1 MYPKTN
7 RTLTRFIMKNIVVAF
22 LFMFVVCS
30 CSSLGKQSYSNH
42 KVQEGE
48 TISAIANMYNITV
61 YELYRLNPEARDGL
75 YPGLVLMLPGSK
87 AALAQQEQESR
98 MKDQEF
104 RTHVVKKGETIYSLA
119 QKYEISEETLKRYNK
134 QLYSAELRTGEELKI
149 PINNGKLTLDTQKPT
164 ETNRK
169 HVVKPKE
176 TIYGLASMYGI
187 TIEEL
192 KALNPE
198 LTDGLPIGAILNVP
212 DKSYTSDAKMDE
224 EKFGFYQVQQGDTF
238 YSLTRQW
245 DMTDEELIKLN
256 PALEDGLQNGMILKL
271 PKNLIPAGEGLAGSG
286 ARDLTMALTNFSEK
300 NVAVLLPFS
309 TNIPKDSLK
318 VMLTRNGVSRIAL
331 DFYSG
336 ALMAVDS
343 AKALGL
349 STKLYVYDTHYARG
363 EEVAN
368 AAMLNA
374 ILNTDDFSKMDVVI
388 GPLLGQNVTEVS
400 DLLRRKGI
408 PVVSPLTPR
417 LEMTS
422 NLFQS
427 RPNDNILRE
436 HMLDYI
442 EVSGKDKNIIIIA
455 DAKNQ
460 EIKNKLLELYP
471 DAKVLDPHSG
481 DSGYYLNQDDI
492 SRRLDKNR
500 ENWVI
505 LETNDIP
512 LLSNTVTNANTQVAD
527 FKVSLMTTSKGDA
540 YDSEDISNMTLM
552 RLGFEFP
559 SIDRQGNIEGTLS
572 GFSATYR
579 KKFGV
584 DPNNYAVRG
593 FDLTLDTLLRLAT
606 AEDLYASANSGV
618 ETHYLE
624 NKFNYVK
631 ADQEGYYNNAVYVL
645 KYGPGLILEEV
656 KVPIQVLEKT
666 EIFKD

>member
-1 MYPKTN
+1 
-7 RTLTRFIMKNIVVAF
+7 MKNIVVAF
-22 LFMFVVCS
+22 LFMFVICS
-30 CSSLGKQSYSNH
+30 CASLGQQSYSNH

-48 TISAIANMYNITV
+48 TISAIANKYNITV

-75 YPGLVLMLPGSK
+75 HPGLVLMLPGSK
-87 AALAQQEQESR
+87 AAMAQQEQESR

-104 RTHVVKKGETIYSLA
+104 KTHTVKKGETVYSLA
-119 QKYEISEETLKRYNK
+119 QKYEISEETLKRYNT
-134 QLYSAELRTGEELKI
+134 QLYSAELRTGEALKI

-187 TIEEL
+187 TIEDL

-198 LTDGLPIGAILNVP
+198 ITDGLAIGAILNVP
-212 DKSYTSDAKMDE
+212 DKSYTADAKMDE

-238 YSLTRQW
+238 YSLTGRW

-271 PKNLIPAGEGLAGSG
+271 PKSLIPAGDVLAGGG
-286 ARDLTMALTNFSEK
+286 ALDLTQVLTNFSEK
-300 NVAVLLPFS
+300 KVAVLLPFS
-309 TNIPKDSLK
+309 TDVPADSLK

-349 STKLYVYDTHYARG
+349 STKLYVYDTHYVRG
-363 EEVAN
+363 EEAANEDMLNSILN
-368 AAMLNA
+368 AA
-374 ILNTDDFSKMDVVI
+374 DFADMDVVI

-400 DLLRRKGI
+400 TKLRDKGI

-427 RPNDNILRE
+427 RPNDNILQQY
-436 HMLDYI
+436 MLDYI
-442 EVSGKDKNIIIIA
+442 KVSGKDKNIIIIA
-455 DAKNQ
+455 DAKSKD
-460 EIKNKLLELYP
+460 IKNKLLDLYP

-481 DSGYYLNQDDI
+481 DSGYYLNKDDI
-492 SRRLDKNR
+492 SSRLDKDR
-500 ENWVI
+500 ENWII

-512 LLSNTVTNANTQVAD
+512 LLSNTITSANTQVAD
-527 FKVSLMTTSKGDA
+527 FKINLMTTSKGDA

-552 RLGFEFP
+552 RLGFQFP
-559 SIDRQGNIEGTLS
+559 STDSQGSIEGSLS
-572 GFSATYR
+572 NFAASYR
-579 KKFGV
+579 SRYGV
-584 DPNNYAVRG
+584 DPNNYAIRG

-624 NKFNYVK
+624 NKFSYVK
-631 ADQEGYYNNAVYVL
+631 AAQDGFYNKAVYVL
-645 KYGPGLILEEV
+645 KYGPGLILEVVE
-656 KVPIQVLEKT
+656 VPIQVLEKT
-666 EIFKD
+666 ENFKD

>member
-1 MYPKTN
+1 
-7 RTLTRFIMKNIVVAF
+7 MKNIVVTF
-22 LFMFVVCS
+22 LFLFVVCS
-30 CSSLGKQSYSNH
+30 CASLGQQSYSSH

-48 TISAIANMYNITV
+48 TISAIANKYNITV
-61 YELYRLNPEARDGL
+61 YELYRLNPEARKGL
-75 YPGLVLMLPGSK
+75 YSGLILMLPGSK
-87 AALAQQEQESR
+87 AAMAQQEQESR

-104 RTHVVKKGETIYSLA
+104 RTHIVKKGETVYSLA
-119 QKYEISEETLKRYNK
+119 QKYEISEETLKRYNN

-149 PINNGKLTLDTQKPT
+149 PINDGKLTLDTQKPT

-169 HVVKPKE
+169 HIVKPKE

-198 LTDGLPIGAILNVP
+198 ITDGLTIGAILNVP
-212 DKSYTSDAKMDE
+212 DKSYTADAKMDE

-245 DMTDEELIKLN
+245 EMTDEELIKLN

-271 PKNLIPAGEGLAGSG
+271 PKNLIPAGKELGVGG
-286 ARDLTMALTNFSEK
+286 ALDLTKALIDFSEK
-300 NVAVLLPFS
+300 NVAILLPFN
-309 TNIPKDSLK
+309 TNVPADSLK

-349 STKLYVYDTHYARG
+349 STKLHVYDTHYERG
-363 EEVAN
+363 EETAN
-368 AAMLNA
+368 AAMLNS
-374 ILNTDDFSKMDVVI
+374 ILNTDDFSKMNVVI

-436 HMLDYI
+436 YMLDYI

-460 EIKNKLLELYP
+460 EIKNKLLELHP

-492 SRRLDKNR
+492 SLRLDKDR
-500 ENWVI
+500 ENWII

-552 RLGFEFP
+552 RLAFEFP
-559 SIDRQGNIEGTLS
+559 SIDRQGNIDGSLS
-572 GFSATYR
+572 NFAAVYR

-584 DPNNYAVRG
+584 DPNNYAIRG

-606 AEDLYASANSGV
+606 AEDLYASATSGV

-624 NKFNYVK
+624 NKFNYIK
-631 ADQEGYYNNAVYVL
+631 APQEGYYNTAVYVL

-656 KVPIQVLEKT
+656 EVPIQVLEKT